1 LEKNKNNSVSKN
13 TFYNI
18 FINIIKVLIPLLT
31 IPYISRVLGPKNLGT
46 INFIRSIIN
55 YFIIIAGLGI
65 PIYASREI
73 AKFNDDIQKRTKF
86 FIEIEVLRFIM
97 IVVAE
102 LIFILLVLKFPQIVK
117 GHIKLSLVFSGLII
131 SSFLNIDWFYK
142 GLGKFNFIS
151 NSLIFSKSI
160 YLLLIFIIIKSRQ
173 DVYNYALIILLSDL
187 IFNTLMFFVSKYKL
201 DYNNFSLKEINLRI
215 HFKFVGWFLF
225 SRLAVLVYTNLDSV
239 MIGYIQN
246 EESVGY
252 YYVANRLVKI
262 ILPFVV
268 ATGAVLLPEI
278 SKLKKNNNY
287 EKITDYLRKSIS
299 IMIMVSVPATIGF
312 ILLSDKIIP
321 LIFGLQYKSVLTLK
335 ILAPLLIIIGFS
347 NIYGTQILLPFNKE
361 KEFSLIIILGAVI
374 NFVLN
379 LFLIDLIGHNG
390 AAVSTV
396 IAEFIIAILDYFLV
410 KKIIQNIYNIKNIGH
425 VLISSFVMFIYI
437 FFYKELFFVYMSN
450 IMGLIFIITTS
461 IILYFAILYKL
472 KNEILLYGI
481 SKVKNKINNS

>member
-1 LEKNKNNSVSKN
+1 MSKN